1 MNTQLQI
8 GASSPLPIHHPGE
21 DLLLSYAA
29 GSLSEAAGL
38 AVATHLALCPDC
50 RRQVGQWEAIGGEL
64 LETVEPSTVSEALF
78 SRVMSG
84 IASPEVSPAAA
95 PRPNAALSNATPTAS
110 GGTIPVL
117 PEPLRSWLGT
127 DLAGVRWSRVMN
139 GVDEVRIPCQ
149 GGTAR
154 LLRIRSGKAMPRH
167 THRGTELTLVL
178 NGAFADSA
186 GHFGRGDFAA
196 TDGTVDHV
204 PVADPGAD
212 CICLAVTDAPLRLTG
227 MLGRLLNPFI
237 RF

>member
-1 MNTQLQI
+1 MNTQLQM

-29 GSLSEAAGL
+29 GSLSQAASL
-38 AVATHLALCPDC
+38 AIATHLALCPDC
-50 RRQVGQWEAIGGEL
+50 RRQVNQLEVIGGEL
-64 LETVEPSTVSEALF
+64 LESVEPASVSEALF
-78 SRVMSG
+78 SQVMSG
-84 IASPEVSPAAA
+84 IATPEVSSAAALPSVPTPAAA
-95 PRPNAALSNATPTAS
+95 GR
-110 GGTIPVL
+110 TIPVL

-186 GHFGRGDFAA
+186 GHFERGDFAA
-196 TDGTVDHV
+196 TDGSVDHQ